1 MSELTDLEDR
11 CRTLAAR
18 ANEIRETLTAADND
32 EWRQAYRDARREL
45 LNAQA
50 QLWQAR
56 HQAEKA

>member
-11 CRTLAAR
+11 CKALEAR
-18 ANEIRETLTAADND
+18 AAEVRETLTAADND
-32 EWRQAYRDARREL
+32 KERQAYRDARREL

-56 HQAEKA
+56 RQAGKA

>member
-11 CRTLAAR
+11 CKALEAHAA
-18 ANEIRETLTAADND
+18 EVRETLTAADND
-32 EWRQAYRDARREL
+32 EQRRVYRDARREL

-56 HQAEKA
+56 QAEKA